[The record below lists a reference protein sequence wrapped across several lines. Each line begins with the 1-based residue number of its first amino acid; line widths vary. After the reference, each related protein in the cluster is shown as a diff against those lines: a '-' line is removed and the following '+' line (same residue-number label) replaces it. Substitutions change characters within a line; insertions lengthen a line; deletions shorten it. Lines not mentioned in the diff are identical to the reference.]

1 MTSLV
6 DPLVAARARDGVVV
20 PLFSNLGFVPFLKN
34 LLCSMDRVRVSNWV
48 CLALPHA
55 ILLSRLASFLLCA
68 YSTGG
73 DRPRQLRVLYMLY
86 YITVPIPQVVIAL
99 DNSTCAPIR
108 GGFGLAYA
116 SSACVFPYAHRPLTT
131 QGAASYR
138 TAKIIRLVIS
148 HT

>member
-1 MTSLV
+1 
-6 DPLVAARARDGVVV
+6 
-20 PLFSNLGFVPFLKN
+20 
-34 LLCSMDRVRVSNWV
+34 
-48 CLALPHA
+48 
-55 ILLSRLASFLLCA
+55 
-68 YSTGG
+68 
-73 DRPRQLRVLYMLY
+73 MLY

-116 SSACVFPYAHRPLTT
+116 SPACVFPYAHRPLTT

-138 TAKIIRLVIS
+138 TAKSIRMVIS

>member
-1 MTSLV
+1 MAPLLLLLAATNALKNRSATLAMAAALQVTLDETMTSLV

-48 CLALPHA
+48 
-55 ILLSRLASFLLCA
+55 
-68 YSTGG
+68 
-73 DRPRQLRVLYMLY
+73 
-86 YITVPIPQVVIAL
+86 VIAL

-116 SSACVFPYAHRPLTT
+116 SPACVFPYAHRPLTT

-138 TAKIIRLVIS
+138 TAKIIRMVIR
-148 HT
+148 

>member
-1 MTSLV
+1 MAPLLLLLAATNALKNRSATLAMVTLDETMTSLV

-48 CLALPHA
+48 
-55 ILLSRLASFLLCA
+55 
-68 YSTGG
+68 
-73 DRPRQLRVLYMLY
+73 
-86 YITVPIPQVVIAL
+86 VIAL

-108 GGFGLAYA
+108 GGFGLAYT